1 MCRVER
7 QLCKA
12 GRWLRRGTVIQMSA
26 SSPTSLGTGPLMT
39 RFMEG
44 KNPKYPFLF
53 VDIANNKEG
62 SQMLWL
68 LSRCLCRV
76 NLLGDKTVSFV
87 KNFGWEP
94 LYPIVY

>member
-1 MCRVER
+1 
-7 QLCKA
+7 
-12 GRWLRRGTVIQMSA
+12 
-26 SSPTSLGTGPLMT
+26 MT